1 MAEDHFE
8 AAGPQLNISEKSI
21 EVEAVAGDPVSGSFF
36 IDSSNGVPFRGVCYS
51 SNPYIRL
58 LTPQFEGISAKV
70 DFEVIHQGFLD
81 RDELSG
87 EFSIIAEGIE
97 LTIPVHIRYSH
108 RYPSSSVGF
117 IDSDEQFARLC
128 KEHWNEAMQL
138 FYSDRILA
146 FIYSLSVDRQLL
158 YRGYAGGVP
167 KASNLEAYL
176 IASGSKEP
184 VIFSIDETDRN
195 YYSLRENHRQTIE
208 ITRSNWGYIS
218 IDVSSDADFVTV
230 EKERI
235 SADFFMGSHMQLSFY
250 VHANRLHA
258 GKNYARITLSSD
270 HCQQEINIMATS
282 RDEDED
288 YIPASRVR
296 GRRLIRLLKCYENYR
311 FEKLSSQEWASE
323 STAIIDDII
332 RDEDKDTD
340 TVFYRLMKAHAHIV
354 GGDKQ
359 EALWII
365 QELRR
370 DIEDRKSTNWAYLLY
385 LCTLIEKDESYVNRL
400 VKEIEL
406 IFREDSDNPVIFWFL
421 LFLREEYIDNYK
433 LRLSDIRSFM
443 LDGEDSVFFYI
454 EADYLYTREPF
465 LLTAFER
472 FSLRIIDWMCR
483 KGRITPALGVQ
494 VSYVLAGE
502 RVWDDRVYNTVKRVY
517 DAVPS
522 DEFLSNMVTW
532 LLRCHKFGEEYL
544 PWYDKAINRQ
554 MNFTGLYEAY
564 VLSLSSDYSGRL
576 PDMVIMYFRYQ
587 NTLPPEKKAFVY
599 ANVIIHQ
606 KNSIRIYEQYIRH
619 MEEFALDMV
628 RKHRIDDNLAI
639 IYQHVFL
646 ERGIVDDDVADNLG
660 QILFCDKVFG
670 LDSDIVRV
678 LVYQEQL
685 KDPVIA
691 AVEEHK
697 AYVSVFS
704 RNYRIFLED
713 RNGRLH
719 CDPSEY
725 YVEHMMQP
733 GKVYRRL
740 YEMASSR
747 LYYFLYDLN
756 HRSFNED
763 FLAVDSPDIVEFLQS
778 GEVYDRY
785 RRQLY
790 PSILRFMSTH
800 EGLPA
805 IEEHFLSQDSL
816 DGLDRQTIAYI
827 VNLHIMRGE
836 YKEAYQLIYSHN
848 AGQVEG
854 KSLLALCSD
863 RIREEPDR
871 ADDFL
876 LGIISGLMKRFLTS
890 EETITYL
897 NRFFIGPTEDMLIL
911 WQFAS
916 ARDLETR
923 ALEERIITQ
932 MLYTENI
939 GDSSEQVFGA
949 YQAHHPNRMLRDAY
963 LTYFSR
969 KYLWGDESVP
979 GRIFSDTLVLVRQG
993 DPVNDSMR
1001 LALIRNLSGKNPI
1014 REDEYNT
1021 LDELLGLY
1029 IPGGTYMSFFK
1040 DMDRRLIVK
1049 YHLYD
1054 KTLIEYRGKE
1064 NLRLS
1069 IVCSFNEE
1077 AEETLELP
1085 EMYPGIYVR
1094 AFVLFFG
1101 DVLRYR
1107 VIDAASDG
1115 EVLKE
1120 EELTFT
1126 DMLDESGQSRYERIN
1141 AMQSASL
1148 YSNDKKLLEGM
1159 KEYQGLLTVTEKLF
1173 SML

>member
-1 MAEDHFE
+1 MAEDHFD
-8 AAGPQLNISEKSI
+8 AIGSQLKISEDSI

-36 IDSSNGVPFRGVCYS
+36 IDSTNGSSFRGVCYS

-58 LTPQFEGISAKV
+58 LTPQFEGVSAKV

-81 RDELSG
+81 GDELSG
-87 EFSIIAEGIE
+87 DFTVIAEGIE
-97 LTIPVHIRYSH
+97 LSIPVHIRYSH
-108 RYPSSSVGF
+108 RYPDSSVGM

-128 KEHWNEAMQL
+128 KEHWNEGMQL
-138 FYSDRILA
+138 FFSDRILP
-146 FIYSLSVDRQLL
+146 FIHFLPIDRQLL
-158 YRGYAGGVP
+158 YRGFAGGVP
-167 KASNLEAYL
+167 TASNLEGYL

-195 YYSLRENHRQTIE
+195 YYSLKENQRQTIE

-218 IDVSSDADFVTV
+218 IDVSVDADFITL

-250 VHANRLHA
+250 VHANKLHA
-258 GKNYARITLSSD
+258 GNNYARIVLTSD

-282 RDEDED
+282 RGEDED

-296 GRRLIRLLKCYENYR
+296 GKRLVKLINLYKDYR
-311 FEKLSSQEWASE
+311 FEKLSSKEWAAS
-323 STAIIDDII
+323 SVSILDDMI
-332 RDEDKDTD
+332 RDEEHDSA
-340 TVFYRLMKAHAHIV
+340 FYRLMKAHAHIV
-354 GGDKQ
+354 GGDRQ

-370 DIEDRKSTNWAYLLY
+370 DIEDRKSVNWAYLLY
-385 LCTLIEKDESYVNRL
+385 LCTLIETEESYVNRL

-406 IFREDSDNPVIFWFL
+406 IFREDSDNSVIFWFL
-421 LFLREEYIDNYK
+421 LFLREEYIDDYK
-433 LRLSDIRSFM
+433 RRLSDIRTFM
-443 LDGEDSVFFYI
+443 TAGEDSVFYYI

-465 LLTAFER
+465 LLTAFDE
-472 FSLRIIDWMCR
+472 FSLRILGWMCR
-483 KGRITPALGVQ
+483 HGRITPALAVQ
-494 VSYVLAGE
+494 VSYILAGQ
-502 RVWDDRVYNTVKRVY
+502 RVWDDRIYHIIKRVY
-517 DAVPS
+517 DASGS
-522 DEFLSNMVTW
+522 DEFLSNIVTW

-544 PWYDKAINRQ
+544 PWYESAICKE

-564 VLSLSSDYSGRL
+564 ILSLSSDYSGKL

-587 NTLPPEKKAFVY
+587 NTLPAEKKAFVY
-599 ANVIIHQ
+599 ANVILHQ
-606 KNSIRIYEQYIRH
+606 RNSIRIYEQYIRH

-628 RKHRIDDNLAI
+628 RKHRMDDNLAI

-646 ERGIVDDDVADNLG
+646 ERGIVDDDVADDLG
-660 QILFCDKVFG
+660 SILFCDKVFG
-670 LDSDIVRV
+670 MDSDIRRV

-697 AYVSVFS
+697 AYVPVYS

-713 RNGRLH
+713 RSGRLH
-719 CDPSEY
+719 CDASDY

-740 YEMASSR
+740 YEMAKSR

-756 HRSFNED
+756 HRSFDED
-763 FLAVDSPDIVEFLQS
+763 FLAVDSPDIVEFLES
-778 GEVYDRY
+778 PEIYERY

-790 PSILRFMSTH
+790 PAILRFMSSH
-800 EGLPA
+800 EGETR
-805 IEEHFLSQDSL
+805 IEEHFLGQESL
-816 DGLDRQTIAYI
+816 EGLDRRTIAYI
-827 VNLHIMRGE
+827 VTLHIMRKE
-836 YKEAYQLIYSHN
+836 YKEAYKLIYSHN

-854 KSLLALCSD
+854 KALLSLCSD
-863 RIREEPDR
+863 RIREEGDR

-876 LGIISGLMKRFLTS
+876 LGIVSGLMKRFLSS
-890 EETITYL
+890 EDTITYL
-897 NRFFIGPTEDMLIL
+897 NRFFIGPTDDMLML

-939 GDSSEQVFGA
+939 SGSSDQVFGA

-969 KYLWGDESVP
+969 QYLLGEGEIPPRV
-979 GRIFSDTLVLVRQG
+979 FTDTLVLVRQ
-993 DPVNDSMR
+993 DEPVNDSMR
-1001 LALIRNLSGKNPI
+1001 LALMKHLSGKAPL
-1014 REDEYNT
+1014 RDDEFDT
-1021 LDELLGLY
+1021 LDGLLGLY
-1029 IPGGTYMSFFK
+1029 IPTGTYLGFFK
-1040 DMDRRLIVK
+1040 GMDRRLIIK

-1054 KTLIEYRGKE
+1054 KTLIEYRAKE

-1069 IVCSFNEE
+1069 IICSRNDEP
-1077 AEETLELP
+1077 EETLEFA
-1085 EMYPGIYVR
+1085 EMYPGIYAK
-1094 AFVLFFG
+1094 AFVMFFG
-1101 DVLRYR
+1101 DVLKYR
-1107 VIDAASDG
+1107 IVNASDNE

-1120 EELTFT
+1120 DELTFT
-1126 DMLDESGQSRYERIN
+1126 DMLDESGQSRYERLN
-1141 AMQSASL
+1141 AMQNACL
-1148 YSNDKKLLEGM
+1148 YSNDKKLLTGM
-1159 KEYQGLLTVTEKLF
+1159 KEYQGMMTVTEKLF